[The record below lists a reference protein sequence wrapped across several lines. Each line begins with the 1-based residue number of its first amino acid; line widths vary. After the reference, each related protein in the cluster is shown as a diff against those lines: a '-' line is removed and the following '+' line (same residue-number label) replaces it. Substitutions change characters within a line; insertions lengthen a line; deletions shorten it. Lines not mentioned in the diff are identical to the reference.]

1 MTNGRSDREIARE
14 RADSVR
20 NMSDIVVYSDAS
32 GREDHLGTAIVALND
47 QEEVVESQ
55 QVQVGPMER
64 WSVHVA
70 ELIGI
75 FYAVDMVFKLAHR
88 RTNVGDGVRSTATI
102 SCDSRSALQTIQN
115 PSNKSGQRIVHA
127 IIQAASEV
135 QAENI
140 RLRLRWIPEHCGNVG
155 NDAADRLAK
164 EAAQPGKTHPFQRAG
179 DSRARADRMPEAPN
193 AAGGIEKESRGRD
206 EQRVEP
212 AGRLKRR

>member
-1 MTNGRSDREIARE
+1 
-14 RADSVR
+14 
-20 NMSDIVVYSDAS
+20 MSDIVIYSDAS
-32 GREDHLGTAIVALND
+32 GREGHLGTAIVALND

-55 QVQVGPMER
+55 QVRVGPMER

-70 ELIGI
+70 ELI
-75 FYAVDMVFKLAHR
+75 FYAVDMVFKLAYR

-127 IIQAASEV
+127 IIQATSEV

-140 RLRLRWIPEHCGNVG
+140 RPRLQWIPGHCGNFG

-164 EAAQPGKTHPFQRAG
+164 EAAQPGKTHPFRHAG
-179 DSRARADRMPEAPN
+179 DSRARADRMPEASN
-193 AAGGIEKESRGRD
+193 TAGGIEKESRGCD